1 MKLSPLLSRDEESY
15 GSNYKNH
22 LIEQYKLYVE
32 MADRISSRRLTASS
46 FFLSINTALISILG
60 FIKLDREVININ
72 YLVLLM
78 GFCGMI
84 LSYLWYRLTRSYRD
98 LNSGKFRVIHKIE
111 ELLPIRPY
119 EEEWN
124 QLGEGKDRKKYLPFT
139 HIEVYVPWV
148 FLGIYLIII
157 LYSLYSLIC

>member
-1 MKLSPLLSRDEESY
+1 MKLSPLLSQDEESY

-78 GFCGMI
+78 CFCGMI

-98 LNSGKFRVIHKIE
+98 LNFGKFQVIHKIE

-124 QLGEGKDRKKYLPFT
+124 QLGQGKDRKKYLPFT